1 MQPRS
6 ALVLSLSAL
15 LLLTGCTSTAV
26 AGGGSTGPTSE
37 TTASPTTGSQKVDAA
52 AEQQAQAWLDA
63 AVVPPGAVR
72 VADEPVSFNSYQ
84 GWPRRPVAELEG
96 YWTLADSTVAGT
108 ANWLRE
114 NPTAD
119 LVSTAAGSPWA
130 EDPNLDGVLIGYI
143 PADDSPQGI
152 VYTVAKVDAG
162 VAIRA
167 EVAALSASATCPS
180 LAPGETWGK
189 PGQG

>member
-1 MQPRS
+1 MQRRS
-6 ALVLSLSAL
+6 ALIISLSAL
-15 LLLTGCTSTAV
+15 LLLTGCASAV
-26 AGGGSTGPTSE
+26 GDGTPAPTSE
-37 TTASPTTGSQKVDAA
+37 PLVSPSAESEGVDAA
-52 AEQQAQAWLDA
+52 AEERAQAWLDA

-72 VADEPVSFNSYQ
+72 VSDIPASFNSFQ
-84 GWPRRPVAELEG
+84 GWPCQPVAQLEG
-96 YWTLADSTVAGT
+96 YWTLPDSTVAGA

-119 LVSTAAGSPWA
+119 LISTAGGPLWP

-143 PADDSPQGI
+143 PADDSQQGI
-152 VYTVAKVDAG
+152 VYTVSKMDSG

-180 LAPGETWGK
+180 LAPGEALGK

>member
-6 ALVLSLSAL
+6 ALVFSLAAL

-26 AGGGSTGPTSE
+26 AGGGSTAPTSE
-37 TTASPTTGSQKVDAA
+37 ATASPTAGSEELDAA
-52 AEQQAQAWLDA
+52 AQQQAQAWLDA

-72 VADEPVSFNSYQ
+72 VAEKPVSFNSYQ
-84 GWPRRPVAELEG
+84 GWPCRPVAELEG

-108 ANWLRE
+108 ANWLQE
-114 NPTAD
+114 NPPAD
-119 LVSTAAGSPWA
+119 LVITTGTEPRP

-143 PADDSPQGI
+143 PADDSPQGV
-152 VYTVAKVDAG
+152 VYTVAKVDSG

>member
-1 MQPRS
+1 MHRRS
-6 ALVLSLSAL
+6 ALVIGLSAL
-15 LLLTGCTSTAV
+15 LLLTGCASAAGDGSAAPNST
-26 AGGGSTGPTSE
+26 P
-37 TTASPTTGSQKVDAA
+37 TASPSVESQRVDAA
-52 AEQQAQAWLDA
+52 AQQQAQAWLDA
-63 AVVPPGAVR
+63 AVVPPGAVP

-84 GWPRRPVAELEG
+84 GWPCRPVAELTG
-96 YWTLADSTVAGT
+96 YWTLADSTVAGA

-119 LVSTAAGSPWA
+119 LVSTAGGAPWA

-143 PADDSPQGI
+143 PADDSQQGV
-152 VYTVAKVDAG
+152 VYSVSKMDSG

>member
-1 MQPRS
+1 MQRRP
-6 ALVLSLSAL
+6 ALIISLTAI
-15 LLLTGCTSTAV
+15 LLLTACASA
-26 AGGGSTGPTSE
+26 AGDGSSAPTSE
-37 TTASPTTGSQKVDAA
+37 PTEAPNAEPQGVDDA

-72 VADEPVSFNSYQ
+72 VSDSPASFSSYQ
-84 GWPRRPVAELEG
+84 GWPCQPVAQLEG
-96 YWTLADSTVAGT
+96 YWTLADSTVAGA

-119 LVSTAAGSPWA
+119 LVSTAGGPPWP

-143 PADDSPQGI
+143 PADDSQQGV
-152 VYTVAKVDAG
+152 VYTVAKMDAG

>member
-1 MQPRS
+1 MRRRS
-6 ALVLSLSAL
+6 ALILSLSAL
-15 LLLTGCTSTAV
+15 LVLTGCATD
-26 AGGGSTGPTSE
+26 AGDDAAAPTSE
-37 TTASPTTGSQKVDAA
+37 PTASPSVETSGVDAA

-72 VADEPVSFNSYQ
+72 VADSPASFHSNQ
-84 GWPRRPVAELEG
+84 GWPCRPVAELEG
-96 YWTLADSTVAGT
+96 YWTLADSTVAGA

-119 LVSTAAGSPWA
+119 LVSTAGGSPWE
-130 EDPNLDGVLIGYI
+130 EDPNLDGVLVGYI
-143 PADDSPQGI
+143 PADESQQGI
-152 VYTVAKVDAG
+152 VYTVSKAESG

-180 LAPGETWGK
+180 LAPGEMWGK

>member
-1 MQPRS
+1 MQRRS
-6 ALVLSLSAL
+6 ALIIGLSAL
-15 LLLTGCTSTAV
+15 LLLTGCASA
-26 AGGGSTGPTSE
+26 AGDASSAPTSE
-37 TTASPTTGSQKVDAA
+37 PTVSQSPEPQGVDAA

-72 VADEPVSFNSYQ
+72 VSDSPASFNSYQ
-84 GWPRRPVAELEG
+84 GWPCQPVAQLEG
-96 YWTLADSTVAGT
+96 YWTLADSTVAGA

-119 LVSTAAGSPWA
+119 LVSTAGGAPWP
-130 EDPNLDGVLIGYI
+130 EDPSLDGVLIGYI
-143 PADDSPQGI
+143 PADDSQQGI
-152 VYTVAKVDAG
+152 VYTVAKMDSG

-180 LAPGETWGK
+180 LAPGEGWGK